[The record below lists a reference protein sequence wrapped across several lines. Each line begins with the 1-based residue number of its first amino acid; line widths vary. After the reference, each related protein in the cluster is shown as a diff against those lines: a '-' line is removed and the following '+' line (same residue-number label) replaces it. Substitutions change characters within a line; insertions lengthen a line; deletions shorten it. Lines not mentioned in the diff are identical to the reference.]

1 MAVAFKRERY
11 FLYND
16 LACLAFALQ
25 GKWVTIDLRNEC
37 CVYGKVNTVD
47 GYMNVT
53 MSDAVFTNPRG
64 QHYLFESFF
73 LMNRQIRYFHIPEE
87 MDIIPAI
94 KKQIEKLGKK
104 DDTYRRVQ
112 RKK

>member
-1 MAVAFKRERY
+1 MPLETLEIMGD
-11 FLYND
+11 FLTMN
-16 LACLAFALQ
+16 Q
-25 GKWVTIDLRNEC
+25 SSSVN
-37 CVYGKVNTVD
+37 VYKT
-47 GYMNVT
+47 YMNVT
-53 MSDAVFTNPRG
+53 MSDAIFTNPRG